1 MWCLLKSDRCRANF
15 ITCACLCK
23 RKRYSETCAERRR
36 ISVRVCI
43 HHGNKSCFQVGGL
56 RVAGSELAVSGSRTE
71 TDTAESNNGQHF
83 SRLLPVLE
91 LAPNTL
97 SAIKIEYRHLSTLN
111 ARVSSSA
118 TMHDSSR
125 FTARAVLL
133 LLLVSCL
140 LSGASATNLQQITAK
155 LRDYTGLQ
163 REFGV
168 ARSNVASTGPDSV
181 PETGKLPVGFTCDI
195 KLCL

>member
-1 MWCLLKSDRCRANF
+1 MCGATARE
-15 ITCACLCK
+15 CACLHPQ
-23 RKRYSETCAERRR
+23 RNTFRLEIR
-36 ISVRVCI
+36 
-43 HHGNKSCFQVGGL
+43 GL
-56 RVAGSELAVSGSRTE
+56 RFAGSELAVSGSQTE

-91 LAPNTL
+91 QLAPNTL
-97 SAIKIEYRHLSTLN
+97 SASKIEYRHLPTLN

-118 TMHDSSR
+118 TMRDRSR

-133 LLLVSCL
+133 LLLTSCL

-163 REFGV
+163 RESGV
-168 ARSNVASTGPDSV
+168 TRSNAASTGLGSV

>member
-1 MWCLLKSDRCRANF
+1 M
-15 ITCACLCK
+15 
-23 RKRYSETCAERRR
+23 
-36 ISVRVCI
+36 SVRVYI
-43 HHGNKSCFQVGGL
+43 HNGNKFRLGVRGL

-71 TDTAESNNGQHF
+71 TDTAESNNRQHF
-83 SRLLPVLE
+83 SRSRPVLE
-91 LAPNTL
+91 QLAPRSL
-97 SAIKIEYRHLSTLN
+97 SASKIEYRHLSTLN

-118 TMHDSSR
+118 TMRDRSR

-140 LSGASATNLQQITAK
+140 LSGASATSLQQITAK

-163 REFGV
+163 HESGV
-168 ARSNVASTGPDSV
+168 TRSNAASTGPGSV
-181 PETGKLPVGFTCDI
+181 PETGKLPVSFTCDI